1 MAGERVDILKKLTE
15 VLEAEIQDEGVRAAL
30 LALFNIIELDA
41 ETIRLLREEI
51 QKLRDENNGLK
62 GEQGKPKIR
71 PGKPKDGSE
80 DSGEDEG
87 KGKDISSEKERAEGK
102 RKSGKGRGKKKD
114 QIEIDRTQIC
124 EIDKSILPPDARFM
138 GYGESTVQD
147 LIITTNNVLFQKEI
161 YYSASE
167 KKTYMAE
174 VPEGYEGEYG
184 PHIKATVLILKNVSN
199 MSEPKILEFFHA
211 CKIIISSGTIS
222 NMLIKNKEPFHEEK
236 ADLYEAGLKATEYQQ
251 IDDTAARVSGENYH
265 TQILCNPFYTAYFTY
280 PHKNRLTILEILR
293 TGEANGGQGLRYL
306 LNDEAFELLTQL
318 RVGKKITE
326 GLREFN
332 CEKQLSKD
340 EIDLLL
346 REHLPYLNERARIH
360 ILEAAAIAWYHQ
372 EEDYPVIQIL
382 LCDDA
387 PQFKLLTEELALCW
401 VHDGRHYKKLSPVVP
416 YNVSLLEEFRDQF
429 WKYYRKLLAYKEAPS
444 EELAVSLS
452 EEFDTLFSTE
462 TGYAALDERISKT
475 KAKKGSLL
483 LVLKFP
489 QLPLHNNASELA
501 ARQQVRKRD
510 VSLHTMVPDGTKAND
525 TFMSIV
531 ETCKKL
537 KINCYDYF
545 LDRICGLFTIP
556 PLAQIIAQRASQQ

>member
-51 QKLRDENNGLK
+51 QKLRDENNRLK

-124 EIDKSILPPDARFM
+124 EIDKSKLPPDARFM
-138 GYGESTVQD
+138 GYAESTVQD
-147 LIITTNNVLFQKEI
+147 LILATDNVLFQKEL

-184 PHIKATVLILKNVSN
+184 PHIKALVLILKNVSN

-222 NMLIKNKEPFHEEK
+222 NMLIKNKEAFHEEK
-236 ADLYEAGLKATEYQQ
+236 ADMYEAGLKATEYQQ

-326 GLREFN
+326 GLRDFN
-332 CEKQLSKD
+332 SERQLSK
-340 EIDLLL
+340 EQIDLLL

-429 WKYYRKLLAYKEAPS
+429 WKYYRKLLAYKEVPS

-452 EEFDTLFSTE
+452 AEFDTLFSTE

-531 ETCKKL
+531 QTCKKL

-545 LDRICGLFTIP
+545 LDRICGLFAIP
-556 PLAQIIAQRASQQ
+556 PLAQIIADRASQQ